1 MKKLICTLSIF
12 CILLL
17 SACNIQD
24 NTKETILEQENTL
37 ISSSSMTSSD
47 SSSHSNE
54 DDIIETTVETDVV
67 SNTKIETTD
76 TVCFETSV
84 TTTYENKPE
93 ENTEKVTE
101 VSSTPI
107 KEKPSVSTAQ
117 TQNTETTSAITE
129 PQTEPKATEK
139 DTERIAQKL
148 VEYINEYR
156 NNEGVQSADI
166 LVGLTKYA
174 EYRSNQLITNFAHDT
189 FDERAAATA
198 LQYGEYIEPSL
209 YGMPGEPYYTANARE
224 AIAKTDYGGTAEQV
238 AAHLAKLTYN
248 SKSHWTYVGGEEYN
262 YIAVGV
268 TYNQRRWY
276 CCIAMKKENAYEN

>member
-1 MKKLICTLSIF
+1 MKKLIFTLSIF

-24 NTKETILEQENTL
+24 NIKETTLEQENTL
-37 ISSSSMTSSD
+37 ISSSSMTSSNRTSQTNWD
-47 SSSHSNE
+47 RIS
-54 DDIIETTVETDVV
+54 DATVETDVV
-67 SNTKIETTD
+67 SNTEIETTD
-76 TVCFETSV
+76 TVSSETSV
-84 TTTYENKPE
+84 TTTYEDKPE
-93 ENTEKVTE
+93 ENTEKAAE
-101 VSSTPI
+101 ASSTPI
-107 KEKPSVSTAQ
+107 KEEPTVSTAQ

-156 NNEGVQSADI
+156 NNEGVQSANI
-166 LVGLTKYA
+166 LLGLTKYA
-174 EYRSNQLITNFAHDT
+174 EYRSNQLLTNFAHDT

-209 YGMPGEPYYTANARE
+209 YGMTGEPYYTANARE
-224 AIAKTDYGGTAEQV
+224 AIAKTDFNGTAEQV

-248 SKSHWTYVGGEEYN
+248 SKSHWSYVGGEEYN

-268 TYNQRRWY
+268 TYNQGRWY
-276 CCIAMKKENAYEN
+276 CCIAMKRENTHEN

>member
-12 CILLL
+12 CIFLL
-17 SACNIQD
+17 SACNVQD
-24 NTKETILEQENTL
+24 NIKETISEKENTL

-47 SSSHSNE
+47 STSQTAE
-54 DDIIETTVETDVV
+54 DDTNERPAETDVA
-67 SNTKIETTD
+67 SNTEIETTD
-76 TVCFETSV
+76 TVSSEISV

-101 VSSTPI
+101 VSTTPI
-107 KEKPSVSTAQ
+107 KEEPSVSTTQ

-139 DTERIAQKL
+139 NTERIAQKL

-156 NNEGVQSADI
+156 NNEGVRSADI
-166 LVGLTKYA
+166 LAVLTKYA
-174 EYRSNQLITNFAHDT
+174 EYRSNQLVTNFAHDT

-198 LQYGEYIEPSL
+198 LQYGEYIDPSL
-209 YGMPGEPYYTANARE
+209 YGMTGEPYYTANARE
-224 AIAKTDYGGTAEQV
+224 AIAKTDYNGTAEQV

-248 SKSHWTYVGGEEYN
+248 SKSHWSYVGGGEYN

-268 TYNQRRWY
+268 TYDQGRWY
-276 CCIAMKKENAYEN
+276 CCIAMKRENTYEN

>member
-1 MKKLICTLSIF
+1 MKKLIFTLSIF

-24 NTKETILEQENTL
+24 NTRETTLEQENTL

-47 SSSHSNE
+47 STSKTAVDN
-54 DDIIETTVETDVV
+54 INKATVETDVV
-67 SNTKIETTD
+67 SNTKIKTTD
-76 TVCFETSV
+76 TVSSETSV
-84 TTTYENKPE
+84 TSTYEDKPE
-93 ENTEKVTE
+93 ENTEKAAE

-107 KEKPSVSTAQ
+107 KEKPSVSTVQ
-117 TQNTETTSAITE
+117 PQNTETTSAVTE
-129 PQTEPKATEK
+129 PETEPKATEK

-148 VEYINEYR
+148 VEYINKYR
-156 NNEGVQSADI
+156 NSDSVQSADI
-166 LVGLTKYA
+166 LSELTDYA
-174 EYRSNQLITNFAHDT
+174 EYRSNQLVTNFAHDT

-209 YGMPGEPYYTANARE
+209 YGMTGEPYYTANARE

-238 AAHLAKLTYN
+238 AEHLAKLTYN
-248 SKSHWTYVGGEEYN
+248 SKSHWSYVGGEEYN

-268 TYNQRRWY
+268 TYNQGRWY
-276 CCIAMKKENAYEN
+276 CCVAMKR

>member
-17 SACNIQD
+17 SACSIQD
-24 NTKETILEQENTL
+24 NTKETTLEQENTL
-37 ISSSSMTSSD
+37 MSSSSMTSSD
-47 SSSHSNE
+47 STSQTAE
-54 DDIIETTVETDVV
+54 DDINERTVETDVV
-67 SNTKIETTD
+67 SNTEIETTD
-76 TVCFETSV
+76 TVSSETSV
-84 TTTYENKPE
+84 TTTYEDKPE

-107 KEKPSVSTAQ
+107 KEEPSVSTAQ

-129 PQTEPKATEK
+129 PKTEPKATEK

-156 NNEGVQSADI
+156 NNEGVRSADI
-166 LVGLTKYA
+166 LAGLTKYA
-174 EYRSNQLITNFAHDT
+174 EYRSNQLVTNFAHDT

-198 LQYGEYIEPSL
+198 LQYGEYIEPFL
-209 YGMPGEPYYTANARE
+209 YGMTGEPYYTANARE

-238 AAHLAKLTYN
+238 AVHLAKLTYN
-248 SKSHWTYVGGEEYN
+248 SKSHWSYVGGEEYN

-268 TYNQRRWY
+268 TYNQGRWY
-276 CCIAMKKENAYEN
+276 CCIAMKRENAYEN

>member
-1 MKKLICTLSIF
+1 MKKLICTLFIF

-17 SACNIQD
+17 STCDIQD
-24 NTKETILEQENTL
+24 NTRETIIEKEKAL

-76 TVCFETSV
+76 TVSSETSV
-84 TTTYENKPE
+84 TTTYEDKPE
-93 ENTEKVTE
+93 ENTEKVAE
-101 VSSTPI
+101 VSSTSI
-107 KEKPSVSTAQ
+107 KEEPSVSVVQ
-117 TQNTETTSAITE
+117 PQNAETTSAITE
-129 PQTEPKATEK
+129 PETEAKATEK

-148 VEYINEYR
+148 VEYINKYR
-156 NNEGVQSADI
+156 NSDSVQSADI

-174 EYRSNQLITNFAHDT
+174 EYRSKQLVTNFAHDT

-209 YGMPGEPYYTANARE
+209 YGMTGEPYYTANARE
-224 AIAKTDYGGTAEQV
+224 AIAKTDYNGTAEQV

-248 SKSHWTYVGGEEYN
+248 SKSHWSYVGGEEYN

-268 TYNQRRWY
+268 TYDQGRWY
-276 CCIAMKKENAYEN
+276 CCIAMKRENTYEN

>member
-17 SACNIQD
+17 SSCGVQD
-24 NTKETILEQENTL
+24 SKKETFSEKENTL
-37 ISSSSMTSSD
+37 ISSISMTSSD
-47 SSSHSNE
+47 STSQTAE
-54 DDIIETTVETDVV
+54 DDINERTVETDVV
-67 SNTKIETTD
+67 SNTEIETTD
-76 TVCFETSV
+76 TVNSETSV
-84 TTTYENKPE
+84 TTTYEDKPE

-107 KEKPSVSTAQ
+107 KEEPSVSTAQ

-156 NNEGVQSADI
+156 NNEGVRSADI
-166 LVGLTKYA
+166 LAGLTKYA
-174 EYRSNQLITNFAHDT
+174 EYRSNQLVTNFAHDT

-209 YGMPGEPYYTANARE
+209 YGMAGEPYYTANARE

-248 SKSHWTYVGGEEYN
+248 SKSHWSYVGGEEYN

-268 TYNQRRWY
+268 THNQGNWY
-276 CCIAMKKENAYEN
+276 CCIAMKRENTYEN

>member
-17 SACNIQD
+17 SACNAQD
-24 NTKETILEQENTL
+24 NTKETTLEQENTL
-37 ISSSSMTSSD
+37 MSSSSMISSD
-47 SSSHSNE
+47 STSQTAE
-54 DDIIETTVETDVV
+54 DDINERMVETDVV

-76 TVCFETSV
+76 TVSSETSV
-84 TTTYENKPE
+84 TTTYEDKPE
-93 ENTEKVTE
+93 ENTVKVTE

-156 NNEGVQSADI
+156 NNEGVRSADV
-166 LVGLTKYA
+166 LAGLTKYA
-174 EYRSNQLITNFAHDT
+174 EYRSNQLVTNFAHDT
-189 FDERAAATA
+189 FGERAAATA

-209 YGMPGEPYYTANARE
+209 YGMTGEPYYTAKARE
-224 AIAKTDYGGTAEQV
+224 AIAKTDYNGTAEQV

-248 SKSHWTYVGGEEYN
+248 SKSHWSYVGGEEYN

-268 TYNQRRWY
+268 TYNQGRWY
-276 CCIAMKKENAYEN
+276 CCIAMKRENAYEN

>member
-17 SACNIQD
+17 SVCSIQD
-24 NTKETILEQENTL
+24 NTKETTLEQENTL
-37 ISSSSMTSSD
+37 MSSSSMISSD
-47 SSSHSNE
+47 STSQTAE
-54 DDIIETTVETDVV
+54 DNINKATVQTDVV
-67 SNTKIETTD
+67 SNTEIKTTD
-76 TVCFETSV
+76 TVSSEISV
-84 TTTYENKPE
+84 TTTYEDKPE
-93 ENTEKVTE
+93 ENTEKVAE

-129 PQTEPKATEK
+129 LETEPKATEK
-139 DTERIAQKL
+139 DTEKIAQKI
-148 VEYINEYR
+148 VEYINVYR

-174 EYRSNQLITNFAHDT
+174 EYRSKQLVTNFAHDT

-198 LQYGEYIEPSL
+198 HQYGEYIEPSL
-209 YGMPGEPYYTANARE
+209 YGMTGEPYYTANARE
-224 AIAKTDYGGTAEQV
+224 AIAKTDYNGTAEQV

-248 SKSHWTYVGGEEYN
+248 SKSHWSYVGGEEYN

-268 TYNQRRWY
+268 TYNQGHWY
-276 CCIAMKKENAYEN
+276 CCIAIKRENTYEN

>member
-1 MKKLICTLSIF
+1 MKKLIFTLSIF

-24 NTKETILEQENTL
+24 NTRETTLEQENTL

-47 SSSHSNE
+47 STSKTAVDN
-54 DDIIETTVETDVV
+54 INKATVETDVV

-76 TVCFETSV
+76 TVSSETSV
-84 TTTYENKPE
+84 TSTYEDKPE
-93 ENTEKVTE
+93 ENTEKAAE

-107 KEKPSVSTAQ
+107 KEKPSVSTVQ
-117 TQNTETTSAITE
+117 PQNTETTSAVTE
-129 PQTEPKATEK
+129 PETEPKATEK

-148 VEYINEYR
+148 VEYINKYR
-156 NNEGVQSADI
+156 NSDSVQSADI
-166 LVGLTKYA
+166 LSGLTDYA
-174 EYRSNQLITNFAHDT
+174 EYRSNQLVTNFAHDT

-209 YGMPGEPYYTANARE
+209 YGMTGEPYYTANARE

-238 AAHLAKLTYN
+238 AEHLAKLTYN
-248 SKSHWTYVGGEEYN
+248 SKSHWSYVGGEEYN

-268 TYNQRRWY
+268 TYNQGRWY
-276 CCIAMKKENAYEN
+276 CCVAMKRENTYEN